1 MLSRLFTN
9 EEYADEYT
17 LARRS
22 VHVVSDRYMDPS
34 LGELA
39 DGLVGSIKSQISTL
53 RSIVERLDLIDEG
66 GLTVAAVESAVRG
79 ERNLEL
85 LIERFHLV
93 ARQMR
98 VRHASRPT
106 LEINDE
112 YDVQDLLHALLMVF
126 FNNIRKEEWTPSYAG
141 AASKMD
147 YLLPELEMAVE
158 VKKARQTLTTRELG
172 QELIVD
178 IAMYQNHPQCRKLL
192 CFVYDLDGLIL
203 NPRGVESDLS
213 RQHDKLAV
221 RVMIVPR

>member
-1 MLSRLFTN
+1 M
-9 EEYADEYT
+9 
-17 LARRS
+17 
-22 VHVVSDRYMDPS
+22 
-34 LGELA
+34 GELA

-203 NPRGVESDLS
+203 NPRGVEFDLS